1 MTDMV
6 NQNEPSEL
14 NAGVLLRTPISGKG
28 GKAKKS
34 SRSVKYNKIGTQAS
48 AGFNAGEF
56 WPEMVLCMF
65 FLSPRRR
72 LLVGALINILLYVL

>member
-14 NAGVLLRTPISGKG
+14 NAGVLQTPISGKG

-56 WPEMVLCMF
+56 
-65 FLSPRRR
+65 
-72 LLVGALINILLYVL
+72 

>member
-1 MTDMV
+1 MPV
-6 NQNEPSEL
+6 FFSEHL
-14 NAGVLLRTPISGKG
+14 FQGKG

>member
-56 WPEMVLCMF
+56 SPEMVSVCSF
-65 FLSPRRR
+65 YPHA
-72 LLVGALINILLYVL
+72 GAC